1 MLQKIKT
8 YIAEKRLLENDATL
22 VLGLSGGADSMAL
35 LDILT
40 LLGYRCI
47 AAHCNFHLRGKES
60 EDDAGFVKKWCEESD
75 IEFTSIDFDTR
86 QYAAG
91 KKISIEMAAR
101 ELRYAWFEMMRIQF
115 NADAIAVAHHKDDSV
130 ETVLLNLI
138 RGTGIGGLSGIS
150 PKNKKIVRPMLCVTR
165 SEIENYLMERE
176 IPYRTDHTNYEDIY
190 ARNYIRL
197 NVLPMLQKLNPSVS
211 ESIFR
216 TSENLAE
223 AGKVYKKAVD
233 ADIEAVLQNNKIDI
247 EKLKQTVSPSS
258 ILFEILS
265 PLGFHPSVIDDV
277 KNGLNALPGK
287 VFYSPT
293 YRLIKDRTCFLIDKT
308 EKSESDNQS
317 YFIDAVSQE
326 ISNPIGLD
334 IKLTDVPKSI
344 CKNNNMLYADA
355 AKLRFPL
362 KLRRWQ
368 TGDWFVPFGMKGKK
382 KLSDFFTNQK
392 FNLIEKEETWILL
405 SGEDVVWVVGHRPD
419 NRFRI
424 TSKTKSVLQIELKSG
439 EMG

>member
-1 MLQKIKT
+1 
-8 YIAEKRLLENDATL
+8 
-22 VLGLSGGADSMAL
+22 
-35 LDILT
+35 
-40 LLGYRCI
+40 
-47 AAHCNFHLRGKES
+47 
-60 EDDAGFVKKWCEESD
+60 
-75 IEFTSIDFDTR
+75 
-86 QYAAG
+86 
-91 KKISIEMAAR
+91 
-101 ELRYAWFEMMRIQF
+101 
-115 NADAIAVAHHKDDSV
+115 
-130 ETVLLNLI
+130 
-138 RGTGIGGLSGIS
+138 
-150 PKNKKIVRPMLCVTR
+150 MLCVTR

-176 IPYRTDHTNYEDIY
+176 IPFRTDHTNYEDIY
-190 ARNYIRL
+190 TRNYIRL

-223 AGKVYKKAVD
+223 AEKVYKKAVD
-233 ADIEAVLQNNKIDI
+233 ADIKVVLKDNKIDI
-247 EKLKQTVSPSS
+247 EKLKQTASPSS
-258 ILFEILS
+258 VLFEILS

-287 VFYSPT
+287 VFYSPA
-293 YRLIKDRTCFLIDKT
+293 YRLIKDRICFLIDKI

-362 KLRRWQ
+362 KLRKWQ
-368 TGDWFVPFGMKGKK
+368 TSDWFIPFGMKGKK
-382 KLSDFFTNQK
+382 KLSDFFINQK

-424 TSKTKSVLQIELKSG
+424 TSKTKSVLQIELKN
-439 EMG
+439 